1 MQLSDIVKASGG
13 LKEATYNSEI
23 ELTRRDVSGKT
34 ASFSNRLASSLN
46 QDDMAVNLTP
56 GDIITVKQINKSI
69 KTVKVSGEVYFNG
82 TYPITEYQTLRELIE
97 RSGGLTNFASAKG
110 AVFQREAL
118 RETEIK
124 RFSEAQ
130 NEIRRK
136 VLLSTTA
143 SGIGEKALELI
154 QKNYKDPYDFLLIAC
169 PKILTGILKLKQWIN
184 NN

>member
-1 MQLSDIVKASGG
+1 M
-13 LKEATYNSEI
+13 
-23 ELTRRDVSGKT
+23 
-34 ASFSNRLASSLN
+34 
-46 QDDMAVNLTP
+46 
-56 GDIITVKQINKSI
+56 QINKSI

-82 TYPITEYQTLRELIE
+82 VYPITEYQTLRELIE

-130 NEIRRK
+130 SEIRRK

-143 SGIGEKALELI
+143 SGIGEKALDVSKKYSNEKRSKYISSTERSQAAHTFSTTRDPPIYESDCLPPFI
-154 QKNYKDPYDFLLIAC
+154 QTDS
-169 PKILTGILKLKQWIN
+169 
-184 NN
+184 